1 MSISDKTKKSLE
13 KIGLTSYEIRAYT
26 TLIKDGESN
35 ASEISQ
41 NSGVP
46 YSKDSPSRDTH
57 EKSKNE
63 DIVKINISFKRFS
76 HF

>member
-46 YSKDSPSRDTH
+46 YSKIYEILGTCLLYTSPSPRDQRG
-57 EKSKNE
+57 SRMP
-63 DIVKINISFKRFS
+63 SS
-76 HF
+76 A